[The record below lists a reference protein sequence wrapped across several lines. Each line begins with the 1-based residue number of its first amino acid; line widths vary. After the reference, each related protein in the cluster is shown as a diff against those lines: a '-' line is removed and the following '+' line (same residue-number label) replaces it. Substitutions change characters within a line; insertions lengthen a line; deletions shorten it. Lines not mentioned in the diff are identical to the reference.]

1 MRDDQYRLRRISELG
16 TQLSC
21 VIAERGITR
30 KDLLNDLETQWLVT
44 TPLFN
49 IGEQANRVSRQ
60 LVEQHPEIPW
70 AEISGLRHRLAHDYE
85 GTNWTMIAEVVFDEL
100 PAFIKQIEELDE
112 SAGLSLFGSPHL
124 NEKASC

>member
-21 VIAERGITR
+21 VIA
-30 KDLLNDLETQWLVT
+30 DLLNDLETQWLVT

-112 SAGLSLFGSPHL
+112 FAG
-124 NEKASC
+124 

>member
-30 KDLLNDLETQWLVT
+30 KDLLNNLETQWLVT

-70 AEISGLRHRLAHDYE
+70 AEISGLRHRLTHDYE

-112 SAGLSLFGSPHL
+112 FAG
-124 NEKASC
+124 

>member
-49 IGEQANRVSRQ
+49 IGEQASRVSRQ

-112 SAGLSLFGSPHL
+112 SAG
-124 NEKASC
+124 

>member
-112 SAGLSLFGSPHL
+112 SAGQSLFGSPHL

>member
-16 TQLSC
+16 TQLSR

-30 KDLLNDLETQWLVT
+30 EDLLNDFEIQWLIT

-49 IGEQANRVSRQ
+49 IGEQTNRLSRQ
-60 LVEQHPEIPW
+60 LTEQHPEIPW

-100 PAFIKQIEELDE
+100 PTFIGQIEELNE
-112 SAGLSLFGSPHL
+112 FAG
-124 NEKASC
+124 

>member
-16 TQLSC
+16 AQLSR
-21 VIAERGITR
+21 VIAERDITR
-30 KDLLNDLETQWLVT
+30 EDLLNDLETQWLIT

-49 IGEQANRVSRQ
+49 IGEQTNQLSRQ

-100 PAFIKQIEELDE
+100 SAFIKQVEELDE
-112 SAGLSLFGSPHL
+112 FAG
-124 NEKASC
+124 